1 MIQIPYTQSLK
12 AAPKRSWNIF
22 CKTSVL
28 NSRLIAS
35 YGNVLLKPFIRKN
48 IFSENSQKK
57 IRKGSSLLVTQ
68 PATLR
73 FSLVRS

>member
-35 YGNVLLKPFIRKN
+35 YGNVLLKPFTRKN

>member
-35 YGNVLLKPFIRKN
+35 YGNVLLKPFTRKN
-48 IFSENSQKK
+48 SYSENSQKK
-57 IRKGSSLLVTQ
+57 IRWGSSFLVT
-68 PATLR
+68 
-73 FSLVRS
+73 